1 MKALEKLKHAIAD
14 RPLQLQQA
22 RDNGTKIIGLSGLGY
37 VPEELI
43 YASGAIPM
51 RLVRGGDPEP
61 LAAAAGDMDRIL
73 CPFSRAQFGYRV
85 LEEESRYQMI
95 DYFVCGIT
103 CQHMRRVADAW
114 DLNTDVEVFR
124 LGVPHAYNTDA
135 GLWYYLEMLKK
146 LKRKLE
152 TFLGRKIEDEKL
164 RDAVIL
170 YNRMRELLRAISALR
185 KKDIPPI
192 TGKEFFKL
200 MHHSFYLDPQ
210 DMVELLESLL
220 KDFKKCN
227 GETDGDAKH
236 RILFTGNMLA
246 VGDYKAIDIIED
258 LGCLIVMEQFCG
270 GVRHY
275 MNNINFNGDLLGAI
289 ARRYLLERTP
299 CAFMRP
305 SRERLD
311 FTVKLA
317 KEFNVDGVIWYQ
329 LRYCDTYNME
339 YFYFSRMMKDVG
351 LPILQLESEYDVE
364 ERGRLLNRVESF
376 VESLG
381 RRT

>member
-1 MKALEKLKHAIAD
+1 MKATEALNNAIAN

-22 RDNGTKIIGLSGLGY
+22 KDKGTKIIGLSGLGY
-37 VPEELI
+37 VPDELI
-43 YASGAIPM
+43 YAAGAIPM

-95 DYFVCGIT
+95 DFFVCGIT
-103 CQHMRRVADAW
+103 CQHMRRVADVW

-124 LGVPHAYNTDA
+124 LGVPHAYNTEA

-146 LKRKLE
+146 LKAKLE
-152 TFLGRKIEDEKL
+152 ACVGRKIDDDQL

-170 YNRMRELLRAISALR
+170 YNRMRTLFKAISELR
-185 KKDIPPI
+185 KNDESPI

-200 MHHSFYLDPQ
+200 MHHSFYLDPN
-210 DMVELLESLL
+210 DMVDILESFL
-220 KDFKKCN
+220 KDLK
-227 GETDGDAKH
+227 TSDGSTSGKAKH
-236 RILFTGNMLA
+236 RILLTGNMVA
-246 VGDYKAIDIIED
+246 VGDYKVIDMIEES
-258 LGCLIVMEQFCG
+258 GCLIVTEQFCG

-275 MNNINFNGDLLGAI
+275 LNNIHLNGDLLGAI
-289 ARRYLLERTP
+289 ARRYLSERVP

-311 FTVKLA
+311 FTARLA
-317 KEFNVDGVIWYQ
+317 KEFHVDGVIWYQ

-339 YFYFSRMMKDVG
+339 FFYFNRLMKDVG
-351 LPILQLESEYDVE
+351 IPLLQLESEYDVE

-376 VESLG
+376 VESLE
-381 RRT
+381 RRA

>member
-1 MKALEKLKHAIAD
+1 MGYLEKLNHAIAN
-14 RPLQLQQA
+14 RPIKLQQA
-22 RDNGTKIIGLSGLGY
+22 KDQGTKIIGLSGLGY

-95 DYFVCGIT
+95 DYLVCGIT
-103 CQHMRRVADAW
+103 CQHMRRVADLW

-124 LGVPHAYNTDA
+124 LGVPHAYNTEA
-135 GLWYYLEMLKK
+135 GLRYYLEMLKK
-146 LKRKLE
+146 LKEKLE
-152 TFLGRKIEDEKL
+152 TFLGMKIEDGRL

-170 YNRMRELLRAISALR
+170 YNRMRELL
-185 KKDIPPI
+185 KDISFLKKREVPPI
-192 TGKEFFKL
+192 TGKDFFKL
-200 MHHSFYLDPQ
+200 MHNSFYLDPK
-210 DMVELLESLL
+210 DMVEILESLL
-220 KDFKKCN
+220 ADLKKG
-227 GETDGDAKH
+227 GEAKGGEAKH

-246 VGDYKAIDIIED
+246 VGDYKVIDMIEE
-258 LGCLIVMEQFCG
+258 LGGSVVIEQFCG

-275 MNNINFNGDLLGAI
+275 LDNINLNGDLLEAI
-289 ARRYLLERTP
+289 ARRYLSERAP

-305 SRERLD
+305 SRERIDL
-311 FTVKLA
+311 TVKLA
-317 KEFNVDGVIWYQ
+317 KEFKVDGVIWYQ

-339 YFYFSRMMKDVG
+339 FFYFNNIMKDAG
-351 LPILQLESEYDVE
+351 LPVLQLESEYDVE
-364 ERGRLLNRVESF
+364 ERGRLLNRVEGF
-376 VESLG
+376 MESLE
-381 RRT
+381 RRN